1 MTPENVRI
9 FVPVIEQDA
18 TTGLYVGYVP
28 DLAGA
33 HSQGETLDELMH
45 NLREVIEMLAE
56 DWPDFGDFSIAG

>member
-1 MTPENVRI
+1 MRT

-18 TTGLYVGYVP
+18 ATGLYVGYVP

-33 HSQGETLDELMH
+33 HSQGETLDGLMH

-56 DWPDFGDFSIAG
+56 DRPDIGDFSIAG